1 MKVLHLKEQ
10 YSSPIELININ
21 SNHGWHY
28 RSPLITLGIYQCK
41 YIHLSEI
48 LVWPLQPMSGKR
60 EKYAKLK
67 TLTCW
72 SHRESLLHINVLEL
86 KAAFLATQSFLKYQ
100 ANIVVKFR
108 LDNTRA
114 VSYINNQGGTCSPI
128 LTSQTL
134 ELWNWCLRHNILL
147 KAEYLLGVQNV
158 QCIQWLERLE
168 NTIGDYRTFSQG
180 QGDRPLCLPIDQST
194 ATLCQL
200 APGSP
205 RLHNR
210 RVYSGLEYQQHC
222 SAEGFPST
230 VTRLLSSS
238 TRRLTNKAYDSAWG
252 KWHSWCHCRQ
262 IDPILASIRDILTFL
277 SDQFDSRL
285 QYHTIN
291 LLHSAISSV
300 HPWVDSKPAG

>member
-1 MKVLHLKEQ
+1 LPGQHDGCLVYQQPGRNPLSNLNVPDTRIMELVPKTQ
-10 YSSPIELININ
+10 YTSESGISSGDPERTSGQRIE
-21 SNHGWHY
+21 
-28 RSPLITLGIYQCK
+28 GIQ
-41 YIHLSEI
+41 
-48 LVWPLQPMSGKR
+48 R
-60 EKYAKLK
+60 
-67 TLTCW
+67 
-72 SHRESLLHINVLEL
+72 
-86 KAAFLATQSFLKYQ
+86 
-100 ANIVVKFR
+100 
-108 LDNTRA
+108 
-114 VSYINNQGGTCSPI
+114 
-128 LTSQTL
+128 
-134 ELWNWCLRHNILL
+134 
-147 KAEYLLGVQNV
+147 
-158 QCIQWLERLE
+158 LERLE
-168 NTIGDYRTFSQG
+168 NTIRDYRTFSQG
-180 QGDRPLCLPIDQST
+180 QGGRPLCLPIDQST
-194 ATLCQL
+194 ATLYQL

-210 RVYSGLEYQQHC
+210 RVYSGLEYHEGICIPLIQSDPSHTDEGEGRQCHSNASSPNLASAVLVAPVATTGDKPPSSPSIVSNSFGGSVQPRGHSSNVPKTSASRMGHLQQRC

-300 HPWVDSKPAG
+300 HPWVDSKPVG